1 MFHPGGAGIA
11 GRAMLISVISLVA
24 TVLTWLIFIDAILT
38 FIPSIDRRNP
48 IVMLIRSITEPMY
61 RPLRKLIPAV
71 RMGDAALDLSPL
83 ILIIGIRLVASIL
96 ISIIR

>member
-1 MFHPGGAGIA
+1 
-11 GRAMLISVISLVA
+11 MLISVISLVA